1 MDEPPSKKYKQTQIT
16 FFKRTPSSSTSTG
29 VGESADKETSEITA
43 ALSVSVQTASATSV
57 SIASTSPDISNC
69 VIESPMTKTAG
80 SYVRDNGDT
89 ERKQKYVGTL
99 LISAANVDQIGE
111 ELFAALYASPCQK
124 ACLTRTR
131 QDKAAAAGDVS
142 RPTAET
148 PLERS
153 FRFANS
159 ELEKKTAKMILHV
172 RNDAKKGT
180 LSAWSFPL
188 RWVASII
195 GDRTELNEK
204 HERFLP
210 TKTDLQ
216 YIILTGTA
224 ISY

>member
-1 MDEPPSKKYKQTQIT
+1 MNYPEIVKLHRGL
-16 FFKRTPSSSTSTG
+16 RTP
-29 VGESADKETSEITA
+29 AIC
-43 ALSVSVQTASATSV
+43 
-57 SIASTSPDISNC
+57 TSPGAVFRRVLMVEHD
-69 VIESPMTKTAG
+69 
-80 SYVRDNGDT
+80 
-89 ERKQKYVGTL
+89 
-99 LISAANVDQIGE
+99 
-111 ELFAALYASPCQK
+111 ASPCQK